1 MLDAR
6 TISTSLTLA
15 LLGCAGTPPQTTPP
29 TDGAG
34 TATKPEGTGAVG
46 SAEALPGGRPAPLPP
61 KDAPI
66 ASPGESVRTG
76 SMACCG
82 KGSCGAC
89 TPLPDE
95 RPAPLP
101 PMDGKVVPPK
111 ESTRKG
117 AAACCGEGTCGPCKP
132 LPAARTAPAPG
143 KMPAAGSVRKGKEEC
158 CGEGTCGPC

>member
-1 MLDAR
+1 MFDAR

-15 LLGCAGTPPQTTPP
+15 LLGCSGTQQVTPPPPDTSVTP
-29 TDGAG
+29 
-34 TATKPEGTGAVG
+34 KPEAPATVG
-46 SAEALPGGRPAPLPP
+46 SIEALPGGRPAPLPP

-66 ASPGESVRTG
+66 ASPSESVRTG

-82 KGSCGAC
+82 AGSCGAC
-89 TPLPDE
+89 KPLPGD

-101 PMDGKVVPPK
+101 SVDGKVVAPK

-117 AAACCGEGTCGPCKP
+117 AAACCGEGTCGDCKP

-143 KMPAAGSVRKGKEEC
+143 KMPATGSTRKGKEEC